1 MLTLFSL
8 FRNGNY
14 DENNIFTRDEVIEMQ
29 TNILRLYLFEGHTM
43 SDVLKCWRDT
53 AYQESISNSDGTKH
67 IEYKHSEESINLM
80 KKYAKD
86 HLEDFIQ
93 NIITYFS
100 PNTNSEYAI
109 SANVTRLWGNWDNFY
124 NYIMGLKYE
133 SPIISEFKE
142 FLSIFK
148 EYGYN
153 SYVKFKFKN
162 IKIES

>member
-1 MLTLFSL
+1 
-8 FRNGNY
+8 
-14 DENNIFTRDEVIEMQ
+14 
-29 TNILRLYLFEGHTM
+29 
-43 SDVLKCWRDT
+43 
-53 AYQESISNSDGTKH
+53 
-67 IEYKHSEESINLM
+67 M

-93 NIITYFS
+93 NIFTYFS

-109 SANVTRLWGNWDNFY
+109 STNVTRIWGNWDNFY
-124 NYIMGLKYE
+124 NYIMGLKHE